1 MKDTLP
7 AKPKFSRKSSAFN
20 TRPSFSRKA
29 DPHADLLAETVENS
43 TGSPEID
50 AAEQEAAMLAALNN
64 KEIKKAIADK
74 IKLTTDSEYWVALCF
89 ETRAQKEAFLKALAV
104 FQQGDKYLDGLE
116 VAKRMGIALPS
127 ANFPYRP
134 EAKPDK
140 KLNAL
145 SGDY

>member
-7 AKPKFSRKSSAFN
+7 AKPKFSRKNSAVN

-43 TGSPEID
+43 TGNPEID

-64 KEIKKAIADK
+64 KELKKAIADK
-74 IKLTTDSEYWVALCF
+74 IKLTTDSEYWAAVCF
-89 ETRAQKEAFLKALAV
+89 ETRAQKEAFLKALDV
-104 FQQGDKYLDGLE
+104 FRQGDKYLDGLE
-116 VAKRMGIALPS
+116 VARRMGIELPS
-127 ANFPYRP
+127 GDFPYRS

-145 SGDY
+145 SGGY